1 MAVRASKPRTLIKRF
16 IFIIRDTKW
25 KSKGVKQMENEYIA
39 AINKLN
45 EIEDADI
52 LHSIAMHFEYKSIFI
67 RTCNE
72 IEDKLNS
79 DLFRADE

>member
-1 MAVRASKPRTLIKRF
+1 
-16 IFIIRDTKW
+16 
-25 KSKGVKQMENEYIA
+25 MENEYIA

-52 LHSIAMHFEYKSIFI
+52 LHSNTMHFEYKSIFI

>member
-1 MAVRASKPRTLIKRF
+1 
-16 IFIIRDTKW
+16 
-25 KSKGVKQMENEYIA
+25 MENEYIA

-52 LHSIAMHFEYKSIFI
+52 LHSIAMHFEYKSIFKYKSIFI